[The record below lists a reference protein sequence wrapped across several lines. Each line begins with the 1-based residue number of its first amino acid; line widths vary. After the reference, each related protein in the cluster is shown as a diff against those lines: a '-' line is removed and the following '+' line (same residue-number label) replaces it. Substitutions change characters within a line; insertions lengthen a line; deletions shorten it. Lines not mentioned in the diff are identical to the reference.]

1 LIYTRI
7 SIAREVIRTKKNPVH
22 LVDPVKKFKNT
33 KGVALAT
40 IKKGPKRQNEAAQV
54 GIVMGSDSDLDIMLE
69 AAAIL
74 KKFDIPFEM
83 TVASAHRS
91 PQRAGE
97 FAATALKRGMKVIIA
112 GAGHAAHLAG
122 VLAAHTTLPVIGVPI
137 DSSCLQGLDA
147 LLATVQMPPG
157 IPVATMA
164 IGKPGARNAGIL
176 AAQIIATSEAQ
187 IAAKLE
193 EFKHEMARQVEQR
206 AKKIEN
212 L

>member
-1 LIYTRI
+1 LAT
-7 SIAREVIRTKKNPVH
+7 
-22 LVDPVKKFKNT
+22 VKKVSKGQKEAT
-33 KGVALAT
+33 K
-40 IKKGPKRQNEAAQV
+40 V
-54 GIVMGSDSDLDIMLE
+54 GIIMGSDSDLEIMQE

-74 KKFDIPFEM
+74 KKFQIPYEM

-91 PQRAGE
+91 PQRAGD
-97 FAATALKRGMKVIIA
+97 FAAAASSRGMKVIIA

-176 AAQIIATSEAQ
+176 ATQIIATADSAL
-187 IAAKLE
+187 ADKLE
-193 EFKHEMARQVEQR
+193 KFKQEMARQVEKK
-206 AKKIEN
+206 AKKIES

>member
-1 LIYTRI
+1 MAT
-7 SIAREVIRTKKNPVH
+7 
-22 LVDPVKKFKNT
+22 VKK
-33 KGVALAT
+33 GS
-40 IKKGPKRQNEAAQV
+40 KKQNEAAKV

-69 AAAIL
+69 AATVL
-74 KKFDIPFEM
+74 KKFQIPFEM

-176 AAQIIATSEAQ
+176 AAQIIATSETQLAG
-187 IAAKLE
+187 KLE
-193 EFKHEMARQVEQR
+193 EFKQEMTRQVEQK
-206 AKKIEN
+206 AKKIES

>member
-1 LIYTRI
+1 MT
-7 SIAREVIRTKKNPVH
+7 
-22 LVDPVKKFKNT
+22 VKK
-33 KGVALAT
+33 GS
-40 IKKGPKRQNEAAQV
+40 KRQNEAAKV
-54 GIVMGSDSDLDIMLE
+54 GIVMGSDSDLDIMQE
-69 AAAIL
+69 AAAVL
-74 KKFDIPFEM
+74 KKFQIPYEM

-91 PQRAGE
+91 PQRAGD
-97 FAATALKRGMKVIIA
+97 FAATALKRGMQVIIA

-176 AAQIIATSEAQ
+176 ATQIIATSNSKLTG
-187 IAAKLE
+187 KLE
-193 EFKHEMARQVEQR
+193 KFKLEMARQVEKK
-206 AKKIEN
+206 AKKIES

>member
-1 LIYTRI
+1 MG
-7 SIAREVIRTKKNPVH
+7 
-22 LVDPVKKFKNT
+22 
-33 KGVALAT
+33 GVALT
-40 IKKGPKRQNEAAQV
+40 TVKKGSKRQNEAAKV
-54 GIVMGSDSDLDIMLE
+54 GIVMGSDSDLDIMQE
-69 AAAIL
+69 AAAVL
-74 KKFDIPFEM
+74 KKFQIPYEM

-91 PQRAGE
+91 PQRAGD
-97 FAATALKRGMKVIIA
+97 FAASALKRGMQVIIA

-176 AAQIIATSEAQ
+176 AAQIIAVSEAEL
-187 IAAKLE
+187 AEKLE
-193 EFKHEMARQVEQR
+193 KFKQEMARQVEKK
-206 AKKIEN
+206 AKKIES

>member
-1 LIYTRI
+1 MT
-7 SIAREVIRTKKNPVH
+7 T
-22 LVDPVKKFKNT
+22 VKRGQRKQKET
-33 KGVALAT
+33 VK
-40 IKKGPKRQNEAAQV
+40 V
-54 GIVMGSDSDLDIMLE
+54 GIVMGSDSDLDIMQE
-69 AAAIL
+69 ATAIL
-74 KKFDIPFEM
+74 KNFQIPYEM

-91 PQRAGE
+91 PQRAGN
-97 FAATALKRGMKVIIA
+97 FAAAAIKRGIKVIIA

-122 VLAAHTTLPVIGVPI
+122 VLAAHTSLPVIGVPI

-176 AAQIIATSEAQ
+176 AAQIIATADPK

-193 EFKHEMARQVEQR
+193 KFKQEMARQVEKK
-206 AKKIEN
+206 AKKIES